1 MNEQKEKEKNL
12 LTNYELRIDIECR
25 KKVNTESL
33 IEKIAAEELE
43 LIARLQKSQK
53 VQEEVI
59 IRLICTL
66 YKNDMTLM

>member
-59 IRLICTL
+59 IRLKCTS

>member
-66 YKNDMTLM
+66 YKDDMTLM